1 MGLCAVKEEHGM
13 DEYGIAAFRSRQ
25 QVLRFEEALRREG
38 LNVRVISTPRDVAV
52 GCGLSVQFRAADIQ
66 TVQNVLAR
74 TNPGNLIGLYLVDRR
89 GGGRP
94 RLTAISKRN

>member
-1 MGLCAVKEEHGM
+1 M

-38 LNVRVISTPRDVAV
+38 LNVKVISTPRDVAV
-52 GCGLSVQFRAADIQ
+52 GCGLSVQFRPADIQ
-66 TVQNVLAR
+66 MVRRVLER
-74 TNPGNLIGLYLVDRR
+74 TNPGNLIGLYLVDHR

-94 RLTAISKRN
+94 RLTTVSKRN